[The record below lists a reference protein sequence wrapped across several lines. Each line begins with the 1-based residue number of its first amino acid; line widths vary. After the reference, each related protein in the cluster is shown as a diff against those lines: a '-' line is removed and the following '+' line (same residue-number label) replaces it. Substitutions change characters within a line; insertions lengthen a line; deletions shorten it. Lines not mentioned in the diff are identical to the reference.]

1 MNAISITILIVA
13 MAIWMIFATIIMND
27 HTHEIKALKEKIKT
41 LQQMQIIS
49 LLKDISEEDDNND
62 NNDEEKKMII

>member
-1 MNAISITILIVA
+1 MNTISITILIVA
-13 MAIWMIFATIIMND
+13 TAIWMIFSTIIMND

-62 NNDEEKKMII
+62 NNNDEKEMIL